1 VRALVTG
8 AAGFLGS
15 HLCDR
20 LRRDGIEVLGCDN
33 FYTGR
38 PANISH
44 LEGDSGF
51 SFFEH
56 DVTRP
61 IDVGAVGPLDVIFN
75 MACPGS
81 PPAFQRD
88 PVFTLDT
95 NYLGVRNL
103 LELAREKGAIIL
115 QASTSEVYGDPTI
128 HPQAESYWGNVNCF
142 GPRGCYDEGKRV
154 AETLMLEYARRDSVR
169 IKIVRIFNTYG
180 PRMDPEDGRI
190 ISSFIVQALRG
201 EPITVFGDGSQI
213 RSFCYVDD
221 LVDGLVKMA
230 ASESSFTGPV
240 NLGAT
245 AEHTVLDTARIIK
258 EMTGS
263 HSDTVFMALPQDD
276 PKMRSPDISLAETQ
290 LGWHPEVSFEQGAA
304 RTIEYFR
311 RYTS

>member
-38 PANISH
+38 RANISH
-44 LEGDSGF
+44 LDGDSGF
-51 SFFEH
+51 TFFEH

-61 IDVGAVGPLDVIFN
+61 IDAGAVGPLDLIFN

-115 QASTSEVYGDPTI
+115 QASTSEVYGDPTV
-128 HPQAESYWGNVNCF
+128 HPQDESYWGNVNCF

-154 AETLMLEYARRDSVR
+154 AETLMLEYARRDGVR

-201 EPITVFGDGSQI
+201 DPITVFGDGSQT

-230 ASESSFTGPV
+230 ASETSFTGPV
-240 NLGAT
+240 NLGST
-245 AEHTVLDTARIIK
+245 AEHTVLETARIIK

-263 HSDTVFMALPQDD
+263 RSEIVFKSLPTDD
-276 PKMRSPDISLAETQ
+276 PKMRNPDISLAESS
-290 LGWHPEVSFEQGAA
+290 LRWRPAVSFEQGAA
-304 RTIEYFR
+304 RTVEYFR
-311 RYTS
+311 KYTS

>member
-1 VRALVTG
+1 M
-8 AAGFLGS
+8 
-15 HLCDR
+15 
-20 LRRDGIEVLGCDN
+20 
-33 FYTGR
+33 
-38 PANISH
+38 
-44 LEGDSGF
+44 
-51 SFFEH
+51 
-56 DVTRP
+56 
-61 IDVGAVGPLDVIFN
+61 GPLDLIFN

-103 LELAREKGAIIL
+103 LELAREKDAIIL
-115 QASTSEVYGDPTI
+115 QASTSEVYGDPTV
-128 HPQAESYWGNVNCF
+128 HPQDESYWGNVNCF

-154 AETLMLEYARRDSVR
+154 AETLMLEYARRDGVR

-201 EPITVFGDGSQI
+201 EPITVFGDGSQT

-230 ASESSFTGPV
+230 ASETSFTGPV
-240 NLGAT
+240 NLGST
-245 AEHTVLDTARIIK
+245 AEHTVLETARIIK

-263 HSDTVFMALPQDD
+263 RSEIVFKSLPTDD
-276 PKMRSPDISLAETQ
+276 PKMRNPDISLAESS
-290 LGWHPEVSFEQGAA
+290 LRWRPAVSV
-304 RTIEYFR
+304 RTGSRADGRIFQEIHVLIR
-311 RYTS
+311 DSRL

>member
-38 PANISH
+38 RANISH
-44 LEGDSGF
+44 LDGDSGF

-61 IDVGAVGPLDVIFN
+61 IDAGAVGPLDLIFN

-115 QASTSEVYGDPTI
+115 QASTSEVYGDPTV
-128 HPQAESYWGNVNCF
+128 HPQDESYWGNVNCF

-154 AETLMLEYARRDSVR
+154 AETLMLEYARRDGVR

-201 EPITVFGDGSQI
+201 DPITVFGDGSQT

-230 ASESSFTGPV
+230 ASETSFTGPV
-240 NLGAT
+240 NLGST
-245 AEHTVLDTARIIK
+245 AEHTVLETARIIK

-263 HSDTVFMALPQDD
+263 RSEIVFKSLPTDD
-276 PKMRSPDISLAETQ
+276 PKMRNPDISLAESS
-290 LGWHPEVSFEQGAA
+290 LRWRPAVSFEQGAA
-304 RTIEYFR
+304 RTVEYFR
-311 RYTS
+311 KYTS